1 MDSYKRTDK
10 KTNTQNNN
18 IESAATGSFAA
29 SKIQALVRGVQYSQ
43 KERKEK
49 TKKALEKYSNLMP
62 QSTISNLMK
71 PNEDFMGG
79 YEYHLKKIREER
91 IQRAINNAKKLP
103 IYYDLARN

>member
-1 MDSYKRTDK
+1 
-10 KTNTQNNN
+10 
-18 IESAATGSFAA
+18 
-29 SKIQALVRGVQYSQ
+29 
-43 KERKEK
+43 
-49 TKKALEKYSNLMP
+49 MP

-91 IQRAINNAKKLP
+91 KQRAINYAKTLP